1 MRGLVLH
8 LAAAVIGLSPF
19 LGHAQAQPPVEAFAQ
34 LPAMRSPSLS
44 PDGKRLLAIQDVDGR
59 PGVVIYTVGA
69 PPGTKPVVLPS
80 DEWLIWSAQWVSNDR
95 VMMIAGKG
103 TKRPGRSGDLWTL
116 NRSIIVSAD
125 GSNPVR
131 VLDNIDALRYNSSS
145 AWVLDLSIAE
155 PNHIYMPLLEQGDGA
170 VLLNLFQIDVNTGR
184 GVRHA
189 TATRD
194 TGGWLMDGK
203 GNIVARLEQTRKSRV
218 QSLVV
223 PDAGGG
229 WRDIASVQT
238 TADSGLNLL
247 GLSEDGSSFMR
258 AALSGQRY
266 VISKIDLATGKEQ
279 VVLSDPNYDVAGVVI
294 DKWTGRVV
302 GAEMGGDSER
312 EAFFSPDRK
321 SLGNALRKAF
331 PGMAVWEESYDV
343 SRQTFVVGVM
353 GPRHPTSYF
362 YLNRTTK
369 VVDEIMPTYPGLT
382 EADLGEMKPYDYPA
396 RDGLRIPAYITLPP
410 GRAPKNLPA
419 VVMPHGG
426 PDARDTL
433 GFDWWAQFMASRG
446 YVVLQPN
453 FRGSAGYGRAFTEAG
468 LQQWGLKMQDDIT
481 DGVKKM
487 IADGIV
493 DPKRVCIVGASYGGY
508 AALAGATLTPE
519 MYACSVSVAGVSDLP
534 EMLSYERR
542 TSGKNSG
549 AVRFWASRIGSEDED
564 SERLR
569 ATSPARQAARARAP
583 IMLLH
588 GENDTTVPIEQSEM
602 MVEALQDAG
611 KPVTFIKL
619 EGDDHYL
626 HLASTRLQMLRAL
639 EGFLAEHIG
648 R

>member
-1 MRGLVLH
+1 
-8 LAAAVIGLSPF
+8 
-19 LGHAQAQPPVEAFAQ
+19 
-34 LPAMRSPSLS
+34 
-44 PDGKRLLAIQDVDGR
+44 
-59 PGVVIYTVGA
+59 
-69 PPGTKPVVLPS
+69 
-80 DEWLIWSAQWVSNDR
+80 
-95 VMMIAGKG
+95 
-103 TKRPGRSGDLWTL
+103 
-116 NRSIIVSAD
+116 
-125 GSNPVR
+125 
-131 VLDNIDALRYNSSS
+131 
-145 AWVLDLSIAE
+145 
-155 PNHIYMPLLEQGDGA
+155 
-170 VLLNLFQIDVNTGR
+170 
-184 GVRHA
+184 
-189 TATRD
+189 
-194 TGGWLMDGK
+194 
-203 GNIVARLEQTRKSRV
+203 
-218 QSLVV
+218 
-223 PDAGGG
+223 
-229 WRDIASVQT
+229 
-238 TADSGLNLL
+238 
-247 GLSEDGSSFMR
+247 
-258 AALSGQRY
+258 
-266 VISKIDLATGKEQ
+266 
-279 VVLSDPNYDVAGVVI
+279 
-294 DKWTGRVV
+294 
-302 GAEMGGDSER
+302 
-312 EAFFSPDRK
+312 
-321 SLGNALRKAF
+321 
-331 PGMAVWEESYDV
+331 
-343 SRQTFVVGVM
+343 
-353 GPRHPTSYF
+353 
-362 YLNRTTK
+362 
-369 VVDEIMPTYPGLT
+369 MPTYPGLT
-382 EADLGEMKPYDYPA
+382 EADLGEMKPYDYAA

-433 GFDWWAQFMASRG
+433 RFDWWAQFLANRG

-549 AVRFWASRIGSEDED
+549 AVRFWASRIGSADED